1 MAEVKLSPE
10 VLAVLA
16 RSRADGSSLHLPD
29 EQLDRATYTKV
40 AKAIELAGGKWNRSV
55 RAHVFSGSAEDALE
69 SLLLTGNVIDLKKA
83 LQAFYTPTEVADFV
97 IGLANI
103 RPGMSVLEPSAGE
116 GALALPAKAAG
127 AAVLCV
133 EKDRATFDRLVAAGG
148 EGVCMDFLSYGAD
161 VQFDRVV
168 MNPPFTG
175 GQDVAH
181 VTHAFDKLKPGGR
194 LVSVMSP
201 SWQTREVRWAEDFRT
216 LVAAAAGEV
225 HQLPAGSFK
234 ASGTS
239 VETVV
244 VVLDRPIHAQRKA
257 A

>member
-1 MAEVKLSPE
+1 MADHSISPE
-10 VLAVLA
+10 VRAVLA
-16 RSRADGSSLHLPD
+16 RSRTDNRNLYLPD

-40 AKAIELAGGKWNRSV
+40 AKALELAGGKWSRSA
-55 RAHVFSGSAEDALE
+55 RAHVFAGSAGDALE
-69 SLLLTGNVIDLKKA
+69 SLLLTGKVVDLKKK
-83 LQAFYTPTEVADFV
+83 LQAFYTPAEVAAFV
-97 IGLANI
+97 ISLADI

-127 AAVLCV
+127 AAVMCV
-133 EKDRATFDRLVAAGG
+133 ELDRPTFDRLAAAGG
-148 EGVCMDFLSYGAD
+148 EGVCMDFLSFDAD

-181 VTHAFDKLKPGGR
+181 VTHAFRKLKPGGR

-201 SWQTREVRWAEDFRT
+201 SWQTRAVRWAEDFRA
-216 LVAAAAGEV
+216 LVKDAGGAV

-234 ASGTS
+234 SSGTS
-239 VETVV
+239 VDTVV
-244 VVLDRPIHAQRKA
+244 VVLDRPSHAQRKA